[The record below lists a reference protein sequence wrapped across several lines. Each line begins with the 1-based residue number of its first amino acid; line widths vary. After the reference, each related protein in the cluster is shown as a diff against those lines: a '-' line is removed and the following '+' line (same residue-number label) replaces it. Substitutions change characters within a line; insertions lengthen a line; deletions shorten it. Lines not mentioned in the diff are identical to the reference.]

1 MRIIVRSKRDRR
13 KVVLKMPDESFRRL
27 ETLLSEY
34 GFRLDALLLDLA
46 RTESIDVPAVS
57 DGELKSLS
65 EEVSRLEEEVY
76 KLEGKWSP
84 LRFKTYYIVQDNRNL
99 SIQLSGMIAENKR
112 LRKTLGLEEKDWSEA
127 EELIRYY
134 LSI

>member
-1 MRIIVRSKRDRR
+1 MRIIARSKRDRR

-27 ETLLSEY
+27 KALLSEY

-46 RTESIDVPAVS
+46 RVESTDVPAVS

-112 LRKTLGLEEKDWSEA
+112 LRKTLGLEEKDWSEV

-134 LSI
+134 LNI